1 MALTGDLNTFS
12 FADILQVLA
21 KDKKSGVLLVEW
33 KDMIVAYYVKDGE
46 LVFARPVDKVFR
58 VYTDRNFDQLIN
70 KLRIRKED
78 IHKTIE
84 RFFLPRLNQKE
95 GIFSFTPGFIK
106 YDSDIP
112 VFYPVEELIMRSARL
127 LTEEEVERK
136 ISDEL
141 LIFEKSPEAE
151 LKTGKIKLTEEEKKV
166 LSLVNGSRTVA
177 SIRKE
182 ADLDKLTV
190 DRTLYGLLAAG
201 VIRRKRKEKIQKPSI
216 TLDLL
221 AKIIEKI
228 KQL

>member
-1 MALTGDLNTFS
+1 MALTGDLTTFS

-46 LVFARPVDKVFR
+46 VIFARPVDKVFR
-58 VYTDRNFDQLIN
+58 VYTDRNFEQLIN
-70 KLRIRKED
+70 KLRIKKED

-84 RFFLPRLNQKE
+84 RFFLPRLEQKE

-106 YDSDIP
+106 YDSDVPIR
-112 VFYPVEELIMRSARL
+112 YPVEELIIRASRS
-127 LTEEEVERK
+127 LTDEEVERK

-141 LIFEKSPEAE
+141 LIFEKAPDADEKVA
-151 LKTGKIKLTEEEKKV
+151 KVNLTEEEKKV
-166 LSLVNGSRTVA
+166 LSLVNGNRTVA
-177 SIRKE
+177 DIRKE
-182 ADLDKLTV
+182 SGLDRLTV
-190 DRTLYGLLAAG
+190 DRALYGFLAAG
-201 VIRRKRKEKIQKPSI
+201 IIRRKRRERVQKPSI

>member
-1 MALTGDLNTFS
+1 MALTGDLTTFS

-46 LVFARPVDKVFR
+46 IVFARPVDKVFR

-70 KLRIRKED
+70 KLRIKRED
-78 IHKTIE
+78 IPKTIE

-106 YDSDIP
+106 YDSDVP
-112 VFYPVEELIMRSARL
+112 VYYPVEELIMRASRN

-141 LIFEKSPEAE
+141 LVFEKAPDADAK
-151 LKTGKIKLTEEEKKV
+151 LGKVNLTEEEKKV
-166 LSLVNGSRTVA
+166 LSLVNGNRTVA
-177 SIRKE
+177 DIRKE
-182 ADLDKLTV
+182 SGLDRLTV
-190 DRTLYGLLAAG
+190 DRALYGLLAAG
-201 VIRRKRKEKIQKPSI
+201 IIRRKRKERVQKPSI

>member
-1 MALTGDLNTFS
+1 MALTGDLTTFN

-46 LVFARPVDKVFR
+46 IVFARPVDKVSR
-58 VYTDRNFDQLIN
+58 VYADRNFDQLIN

-78 IHKTIE
+78 MPKTIE
-84 RFFLPRLNQKE
+84 RFLISRINQKE

-106 YDSDIP
+106 YDSDVP
-112 VFYPVEELIMRSARL
+112 VYPVEELIMLASRKLS
-127 LTEEEVERK
+127 EEEVERK

-141 LIFEKSPEAE
+141 LVFEKSPDAE
-151 LKTGKIKLTEEEKKV
+151 NRLSRVNLTEEEKNI
-166 LSLVNGSRTVA
+166 LFLVNGNRTVA
-177 SIRKE
+177 DIRKE
-182 ADLDKLTV
+182 SGLDKLTV
-190 DRTLYGLLAAG
+190 GRALYGLLVAG
-201 VIRRKRKEKIQKPSI
+201 IIRRKRREKVQKPSI

>member
-1 MALTGDLNTFS
+1 MALTGDLTTFS

-46 LVFARPVDKVFR
+46 IVFARPVDKVFR

-70 KLRIRKED
+70 KLRIKRED
-78 IHKTIE
+78 IPKTIE
-84 RFFLPRLNQKE
+84 RFFLPRLDQKE

-106 YDSDIP
+106 YDSDVP
-112 VFYPVEELIMRSARL
+112 VYYTVEELIMRASRS

-141 LIFEKSPEAE
+141 LIFEKAPDADTKLSRVN
-151 LKTGKIKLTEEEKKV
+151 LTEEEKKV

-177 SIRKE
+177 EIRKE
-182 ADLDKLTV
+182 SGLDRLTV
-190 DRTLYGLLAAG
+190 DRALYGLLAAG
-201 VIRRKRKEKIQKPSI
+201 IIRRKRKERVQKPSI

>member
-1 MALTGDLNTFS
+1 MALTGDLTTFS

-46 LVFARPVDKVFR
+46 VIFARPVDKVFR
-58 VYTDRNFDQLIN
+58 VYTDRNFEQLIN
-70 KLRIRKED
+70 KLRIKKED

-84 RFFLPRLNQKE
+84 RFFLPRLEQKE

-106 YDSDIP
+106 YDSDVPIR
-112 VFYPVEELIMRSARL
+112 YPVEELIIRASRS
-127 LTEEEVERK
+127 LTDEEVERK

-141 LIFEKSPEAE
+141 LIFEKAPDADE
-151 LKTGKIKLTEEEKKV
+151 KVTKVNLTEEEKKV
-166 LSLVNGSRTVA
+166 LSLVNGNRTVA
-177 SIRKE
+177 DIRKE
-182 ADLDKLTV
+182 SGLDRLTV
-190 DRTLYGLLAAG
+190 DRALYGFLAAG
-201 VIRRKRKEKIQKPSI
+201 VIRRKRKERVQKPSI

>member
-1 MALTGDLNTFS
+1 MALTGDLTTFN

-21 KDKKSGVLLVEW
+21 KDRKSGVLLVEW

-46 LVFARPVDKVFR
+46 IVFARPVDKVFR
-58 VYTDRNFDQLIN
+58 VYMDRNFDQLIK

-78 IHKTIE
+78 VHKTIE
-84 RFFLPRLNQKE
+84 RFFLSRLDQKE

-112 VFYPVEELIMRSARL
+112 IHYPAEELIMRISRS

-136 ISDEL
+136 ISDEML
-141 LIFEKSPEAE
+141 VFEKTPDADSKLA
-151 LKTGKIKLTEEEKKV
+151 KVKLTEEEKKV

-177 SIRKE
+177 DIRRE
-182 ADLDKLTV
+182 SGLDRLTV
-190 DRTLYGLLAAG
+190 DRALYGFLAAG
-201 VIRRKRKEKIQKPSI
+201 IIRRKRKERVQKPSI

-221 AKIIEKI
+221 AKIIDKI

>member
-1 MALTGDLNTFS
+1 MALTGDLTTFS

-33 KDMIVAYYVKDGE
+33 KDMIVAYYVKEGE
-46 LVFARPVDKVFR
+46 LIFARPVDKVFR

-70 KLRIRKED
+70 KLRIKKED

-84 RFFLPRLNQKE
+84 RFFIPRLDQKE

-112 VFYPVEELIMRSARL
+112 VYYPVEELIMRASRL

-141 LIFEKSPEAE
+141 LIFEKSPDADV
-151 LKTGKIKLTEEEKKV
+151 KIGRVKLTEEEKKV
-166 LSLVNGSRTVA
+166 LSLVNGSKTVA
-177 SIRKE
+177 DIRKE
-182 ADLDKLTV
+182 AELDRLTV
-190 DRTLYGLLAAG
+190 DRALYGFLAAG
-201 VIRRKRKEKIQKPSI
+201 IIRRKRKERIQRPSI

>member
-21 KDKKSGVLLVEW
+21 RDKKSGVLLVEW
-33 KDMIVAYYVKDGE
+33 NDMIVAYYVKDGE

-58 VYTDRNFDQLIN
+58 VYTDRNFDQLITR
-70 KLRIRKED
+70 LRIKKED
-78 IHKTIE
+78 IYKTIE
-84 RFFLPRLNQKE
+84 RFFLSRLNQKE

-106 YDSDIP
+106 YDSDVP
-112 VFYPVEELIMRSARL
+112 VYYPVEELIMRSSRY

-136 ISDEL
+136 ISDEM
-141 LIFEKSPEAE
+141 LIFEKTHDADE
-151 LKTGKIKLTEEEKKV
+151 KVGRVKLTEEEKKV
-166 LSLVNGSRTVA
+166 LSLVDGSKTVA
-177 SIRKE
+177 DIRKE
-182 ADLDKLTV
+182 SGLDSLTV
-190 DRTLYGLLAAG
+190 DRALYGFLATG
-201 VIRRKRKEKIQKPSI
+201 IIRRKRKERIQKPSI

>member
-1 MALTGDLNTFS
+1 MALTGDLTTFS

-46 LVFARPVDKVFR
+46 VVFARPVDKVFR
-58 VYTDRNFDQLIN
+58 VYTDRNFEQLIN
-70 KLRIRKED
+70 KLRIKKED

-84 RFFLPRLNQKE
+84 RFFLPRLEQKE

-106 YDSDIP
+106 YDSDVP
-112 VFYPVEELIMRSARL
+112 VRYPVEELIIRASRS
-127 LTEEEVERK
+127 LTEDEVERK

-141 LIFEKSPEAE
+141 LVFEKAPDADDRVA
-151 LKTGKIKLTEEEKKV
+151 KVNLTEEEKKV
-166 LSLVNGSRTVA
+166 LSLVNGNRTVA
-177 SIRKE
+177 DIRKE
-182 ADLDKLTV
+182 AGIDRLMV
-190 DRTLYGLLAAG
+190 DRALYGFLASG
-201 VIRRKRKEKIQKPSI
+201 IIRRKRKERVQKPSI

>member
-1 MALTGDLNTFS
+1 MALTGDLTTFN

-46 LVFARPVDKVFR
+46 IVFARPVDKVFR
-58 VYTDRNFDQLIN
+58 VYTDRNFDQLIK

-106 YDSDIP
+106 YDSDVP
-112 VFYPVEELIMRSARL
+112 VYYPVEELIMRASRN

-136 ISDEL
+136 ISDEML
-141 LIFEKSPEAE
+141 VFEKSPGADAK
-151 LKTGKIKLTEEEKKV
+151 LSKVNLTEEEKKV

-177 SIRKE
+177 DIRKE
-182 ADLDKLTV
+182 SGLDRLTV
-190 DRTLYGLLAAG
+190 DRALYGFLASG
-201 VIRRKRKEKIQKPSI
+201 IIRRKRKERVQKPSI

-221 AKIIEKI
+221 AKIIDKI

>member
-1 MALTGDLNTFS
+1 MALTGDLTTFS

-33 KDMIVAYYVKDGE
+33 KDMIVAYYIKDGE

-58 VYTDRNFDQLIN
+58 VYTDRNFDQLIA
-70 KLRIRKED
+70 KLRIKKED

-106 YDSDIP
+106 YESELP
-112 VFYPVEELIMRSARL
+112 VVYPVEELIMMSARL

-141 LIFEKSPEAE
+141 LVFEKTPDAE
-151 LKTGKIKLTEEEKKV
+151 EKISRVKLLEEEKKV
-166 LSLVNGSRTVA
+166 FSLIDGNRTVED
-177 SIRKE
+177 IRRE
-182 ADLDKLTV
+182 SGLDSFTV
-190 DRTLYGLLAAG
+190 DKALYGFLAIGA
-201 VIRRKRKEKIQKPSI
+201 IRRKRKERVQKPSI

>member
-1 MALTGDLNTFS
+1 MALTGDLTTFS
-12 FADILQVLA
+12 FADILQVLV

-33 KDMIVAYYVKDGE
+33 NDMIVAYYVKDGDV
-46 LVFARPVDKVFR
+46 VFARPVDKVFR
-58 VYTDRNFDQLIN
+58 VYTDRNFDQLIS
-70 KLRIRKED
+70 KLRIGKNN

-84 RFFLPRLNQKE
+84 RFFLPRLGEKE

-106 YDSDIP
+106 YDDDVP
-112 VFYPVEELIMRSARL
+112 VVYPVEDLIMRSSRT

-141 LIFEKSPEAE
+141 LIFEKVPDVDTKLS
-151 LKTGKIKLTEEEKKV
+151 KINLTEEEKKV

-177 SIRKE
+177 EIRKE
-182 ADLDKLTV
+182 AGLDKLVV
-190 DRTLYGLLAAG
+190 DRALYGFLAAG
-201 VIRRKRKEKIQKPSI
+201 LIRRKRKERTQKPSI

>member
-1 MALTGDLNTFS
+1 MALTGDLTTFS

-46 LVFARPVDKVFR
+46 VIFARPVDKVFR
-58 VYTDRNFDQLIN
+58 VYTDRNFEQLIN
-70 KLRIRKED
+70 KLRIKKED

-84 RFFLPRLNQKE
+84 RFFLPRLEQKE

-106 YDSDIP
+106 YDSDVPIR
-112 VFYPVEELIMRSARL
+112 YPVEELIIRASRS
-127 LTEEEVERK
+127 LTDEEVERK

-141 LIFEKSPEAE
+141 LIFEKAPDADEKVA
-151 LKTGKIKLTEEEKKV
+151 KVNLTEEEKKV
-166 LSLVNGSRTVA
+166 LSLVNGNRTVA
-177 SIRKE
+177 DIRKE
-182 ADLDKLTV
+182 SGLDRLTV
-190 DRTLYGLLAAG
+190 DRALYGFLAAG
-201 VIRRKRKEKIQKPSI
+201 VIRRKRKERVQKPSI

>member
-1 MALTGDLNTFS
+1 MALTGDLTTFN

-46 LVFARPVDKVFR
+46 IVFARPVDKVFR
-58 VYTDRNFDQLIN
+58 VYTDRNFDQLIK

-78 IHKTIE
+78 IYKTVE
-84 RFFLPRLNQKE
+84 RFFLPRLGEKE

-106 YDSDIP
+106 YDSDVP
-112 VFYPVEELIMRSARL
+112 VYYPVEELIMRASRN

-136 ISDEL
+136 ISDEML
-141 LIFEKSPEAE
+141 VFEKSHGADAK
-151 LKTGKIKLTEEEKKV
+151 LSKTNLTEEEKKV
-166 LSLVNGSRTVA
+166 LSLVNGNRTVA
-177 SIRKE
+177 DIRRE
-182 ADLDKLTV
+182 SGLDRLTV
-190 DRTLYGLLAAG
+190 DRALYGFLAAG
-201 VIRRKRKEKIQKPSI
+201 IIRRKRKEKVQKPSI

-221 AKIIEKI
+221 AKIIDKI

>member
-1 MALTGDLNTFS
+1 MALTGDLTTFN

-46 LVFARPVDKVFR
+46 IIFARPVDKVSR
-58 VYTDRNFDQLIN
+58 VYADRNFDQLIN

-78 IHKTIE
+78 IPKTIE
-84 RFFLPRLNQKE
+84 RFLISRINQKE

-106 YDSDIP
+106 YDSDVP
-112 VFYPVEELIMRSARL
+112 VYPVEELIMLASRKLS
-127 LTEEEVERK
+127 EEEVERK

-141 LIFEKSPEAE
+141 LVFEKSPDAE
-151 LKTGKIKLTEEEKKV
+151 NRLSRVNLTEEEKNI
-166 LSLVNGSRTVA
+166 LFLVNGNRTVA
-177 SIRKE
+177 DIRKE
-182 ADLDKLTV
+182 SGLDKLTV
-190 DRTLYGLLAAG
+190 DRALYGLLAAG
-201 VIRRKRKEKIQKPSI
+201 IIRRKRREKVQKPSI

>member
-1 MALTGDLNTFS
+1 MALTGDLTTFN

-46 LVFARPVDKVFR
+46 IVFARPVDKVSR
-58 VYTDRNFDQLIN
+58 VYADRNFDQLIN

-78 IHKTIE
+78 MPKTIE
-84 RFFLPRLNQKE
+84 RFLISRINQKE

-106 YDSDIP
+106 YDSDVP
-112 VFYPVEELIMRSARL
+112 VYPVEELIMLASRKLS
-127 LTEEEVERK
+127 EEEVERK

-141 LIFEKSPEAE
+141 LVFEKSPDAE
-151 LKTGKIKLTEEEKKV
+151 NRLSRVNLTEEEKNI
-166 LSLVNGSRTVA
+166 LFLVNGNRTVA
-177 SIRKE
+177 DIRKE
-182 ADLDKLTV
+182 SGLDKLTV
-190 DRTLYGLLAAG
+190 DRALYGLLAAG
-201 VIRRKRKEKIQKPSI
+201 IIRRKRREKVQKPSI

>member
-1 MALTGDLNTFS
+1 MALTGDLNTFN

-46 LVFARPVDKVFR
+46 IVFARPVDKVFR
-58 VYTDRNFDQLIN
+58 VYTDRNFDQLIK

-78 IHKTIE
+78 IHKAIE
-84 RFFLPRLNQKE
+84 RFFLPRLDQKE

-106 YDSDIP
+106 YDSDVP
-112 VFYPVEELIMRSARL
+112 VYYPVEELIMRTSRS

-136 ISDEL
+136 ISDDM
-141 LIFEKSPEAE
+141 LIFEKSPDADSK
-151 LKTGKIKLTEEEKKV
+151 LAKVKLTEEEKRV
-166 LSLVNGSRTVA
+166 LSLVNGSRAVA
-177 SIRKE
+177 DIRKE
-182 ADLDKLTV
+182 AELDRLTV
-190 DRTLYGLLAAG
+190 DRALYGFLAAG
-201 VIRRKRKEKIQKPSI
+201 IIRRKRKESVQKPSI

-221 AKIIEKI
+221 AKIIDRI

>member
-1 MALTGDLNTFS
+1 MALTGDLTTFS

-46 LVFARPVDKVFR
+46 VVFARPVDKVFR
-58 VYTDRNFDQLIN
+58 VYTDRNFEQLIN
-70 KLRIRKED
+70 KLRIKKED

-84 RFFLPRLNQKE
+84 RFFLPRLEQKE

-106 YDSDIP
+106 YDSDVP
-112 VFYPVEELIMRSARL
+112 VRYPVEELIIRASRS
-127 LTEEEVERK
+127 LTEDEVERK

-141 LIFEKSPEAE
+141 LVFEKAPDADDRVA
-151 LKTGKIKLTEEEKKV
+151 KVNLTEEEKKV
-166 LSLVNGSRTVA
+166 LSLVNGNRTVA
-177 SIRKE
+177 DIRKE
-182 ADLDKLTV
+182 AGIDRLTV
-190 DRTLYGLLAAG
+190 DRALYGFLASG
-201 VIRRKRKEKIQKPSI
+201 IIRRKRKERVQKPSI

>member
-1 MALTGDLNTFS
+1 MALTGDLTTFS

-33 KDMIVAYYVKDGE
+33 NDMIVAYYVKDGDI
-46 LVFARPVDKVFR
+46 VFARPVDKVFR
-58 VYTDRNFDQLIN
+58 VYTDRNFEQLIA
-70 KLRIRKED
+70 KLRIGKNN

-84 RFFLPRLNQKE
+84 RFFLPRLGEKE

-106 YDSDIP
+106 YDDEVP
-112 VFYPVEELIMRSARL
+112 VAYPVEELIMRSSRT

-141 LIFEKSPEAE
+141 LVFEKAPDVEAK
-151 LKTGKIKLTEEEKKV
+151 LSKMNLTEEEKKV

-177 SIRKE
+177 DIRKE
-182 ADLDKLTV
+182 AGLDRLVV
-190 DRTLYGLLAAG
+190 DRALYGFLAAG
-201 VIRRKRKEKIQKPSI
+201 LIRRKRKERTQKPSI

>member
-1 MALTGDLNTFS
+1 MALTGDLTTFS

-46 LVFARPVDKVFR
+46 VIFARPVDKVFR
-58 VYTDRNFDQLIN
+58 VYTDRNFDQLIS

-84 RFFLPRLNQKE
+84 RFFLPRLDQKE

-106 YDSDIP
+106 YDSEVP
-112 VFYPVEELIMRSARL
+112 VRYSVEELIMRASRS
-127 LTEEEVERK
+127 LTEDEVERK

-141 LIFEKSPEAE
+141 LIFEKAPDVNEKVSRVN
-151 LKTGKIKLTEEEKKV
+151 LTEEEKKV

-177 SIRKE
+177 EIRKE
-182 ADLDKLTV
+182 SGLDRLTV
-190 DRTLYGLLAAG
+190 DRALYGLLAAG
-201 VIRRKRKEKIQKPSI
+201 IIRRKRKERVQKPSI

>member
-1 MALTGDLNTFS
+1 MALTGDLSTFS

-33 KDMIVAYYVKDGE
+33 KDMIVAYYIKDGE
-46 LVFARPVDKVFR
+46 VVFARPVDKVFR

-70 KLRIRKED
+70 KLRIRRED
-78 IHKTIE
+78 IHKAIE
-84 RFFLPRLNQKE
+84 RFFLPRLGMKE

-106 YDSDIP
+106 YDSDVP
-112 VFYPVEELIMRSARL
+112 VYYPVEELIMRASRH

-141 LIFEKSPEAE
+141 LVFEKAPDADV
-151 LKTGKIKLTEEEKKV
+151 KAGRVKLTEEEKKV
-166 LSLVNGSRTVA
+166 LSLVDGSRTVEE
-177 SIRKE
+177 IRKE
-182 ADLDKLTV
+182 SGLDKLTV
-190 DRTLYGLLAAG
+190 DRALYGLLAAG
-201 VIRRKRKEKIQKPSI
+201 IIRRKRKERMQRPSI